1 PGRSRRRPCRG
12 GRPGGPGGRLRLA
25 RVPGR
30 GRPAHTP
37 PSPARRGRA
46 RCRGSRRA
54 RSGSAGRGRRR
65 SGPAPGGPGCR
76 VRRVRRGSGRRGGHG
91 RSRPATSSRGR
102 WDVWW
107 RRVGGAA
114 RAGRCAAVRG
124 RRRRGRCRSR
134 CLLVGG
140 GEGEGEGGAVG
151 QVHLEAAVVGVGG
164 PGGVPGGAVG
174 GGVFEGGAVVVVEH
188 ARVGPAT
195 SGGGG
200 SELVGARRTAEGGG
214 VRGLEQEGG
223 RGGDE
228 PVVEALQPGGGG
240 AGVHAATSSC
250 SCRWRARWRWMV
262 RVDTPSRAASDRR
275 VG

>member
-1 PGRSRRRPCRG
+1 
-12 GRPGGPGGRLRLA
+12 
-25 RVPGR
+25 
-30 GRPAHTP
+30 
-37 PSPARRGRA
+37 
-46 RCRGSRRA
+46 
-54 RSGSAGRGRRR
+54 
-65 SGPAPGGPGCR
+65 
-76 VRRVRRGSGRRGGHG
+76 RGSGRRGGHG

-107 RRVGGAA
+107 RRVGGAV
-114 RAGRCAAVRG
+114 RGVRCAAVRG

-140 GEGEGEGGAVG
+140 GEGEGGGGAVG

-195 SGGGG
+195 SGGGDG
-200 SELVGARRTAEGGG
+200 ELLAAARIAKGGG
-214 VRGLEQEGG
+214 VGVLAHVGG
-223 RGGDE
+223 RGGHD

-240 AGVHAATSSC
+240 SGVHAATSSC

-275 VG
+275 VGWPRSRVASSAAISCWRVGWSSSVPRSRGRSSQSAMRPRACMGPIWSQQAQAIMRGA